1 MLPGELVHKIALED
15 KHGLGVD
22 GAAKL
27 GLALKVDDAAVPDA
41 HCAGNLMRQ
50 AELEIPVPRHRQAID
65 PPDGGTRRPYLD
77 ELAVVL
83 FHVELFHK
91 VRTVHAG
98 FERLFQ
104 MLGLHQRGLLHGGHR
119 GGFDHHV
126 AHERELER
134 QLALI
139 LGHAGTEIHQAR
151 PARVG

>member
-1 MLPGELVHKIALED
+1 MCIRD
-15 KHGLGVD
+15 
-22 GAAKL
+22 
-27 GLALKVDDAAVPDA
+27 
-41 HCAGNLMRQ
+41 R
-50 AELEIPVPRHRQAID
+50 PRHRQAID

-104 MLGLHQRGLLHGGHR
+104 MPGLHQRGLLHGGHR

-126 AHERELER
+126 AHKRELER
-134 QLALI
+134 QLAPVSYTHLDVYKRQ
-139 LGHAGTEIHQAR
+139 GHGRLRRRNQRIAAPTAGATIKKD
-151 PARVG
+151 